1 MTTERVPCRLA
12 SAIAGAV
19 LIPVVALS
27 GPVSADIDRNLDFS
41 AAETVASGGNV
52 VELEQIGS
60 GNDSNVIYVLQQGD
74 GNLVDGDGSLADGT
88 TETPVVLGFGSS
100 RGLFT
105 FEKLTGGKET
115 FTDNLG
121 TETREVGSVLAPGNE
136 DGTAPDQ
143 NFSLAILATEASS
156 SLPGGQSRE
165 LFTDDDV
172 DKGAALRGTNQ
183 EVFVEQVGDANA
195 LSLMAD
201 GDSLVAFLQFVGN
214 GNQFDL
220 DIDSTATGDADSDGV
235 TVGAFVS
242 GDQNAVDVLLGRDDF
257 DGPRGD
263 ATQEDLSG
271 RDVTAIGTAENTEVS
286 LEVLGND
293 NDLFVDSDGGSDVV
307 RISVDGGEND
317 LGVFQRGGSNT
328 AVVDFSGIQSHLYV
342 EQTSANNVVTL
353 DLAGDGQEVAIVQN
367 GTLAQ

>member
-1 MTTERVPCRLA
+1 MTTERVPCRVV
-12 SAIAGAV
+12 SAIARMVLVPGAV
-19 LIPVVALS
+19 LS
-27 GPVSADIDRNLDFS
+27 GPVFADIDRTLDFS
-41 AAETVASGGNV
+41 AAETVASGGNI
-52 VELEQIGS
+52 VEIEQIGTS
-60 GNDSNVIYVLQQGD
+60 NDSNVIFVLQQGD
-74 GNLVDGDGSLADGT
+74 GNVLDGDGSLADGT
-88 TETPVVLGFGSS
+88 TETPVVLGFGST
-100 RGLFT
+100 RTLFT
-105 FEKLTGGKET
+105 FQQLSVDGET

-121 TETREVGSVLAPGNE
+121 TESRTVGSVLEPENADGSAPSSGFALSRLSS
-136 DGTAPDQ
+136 TAMP
-143 NFSLAILATEASS
+143 S
-156 SLPGGQSRE
+156 PVGGQSRE

-172 DKGAALRGTNQ
+172 DNAAALRGTNQ

-201 GDSLVAFLQFVGN
+201 GDGLVAFLQFVGN

-220 DIDSTATGDADSDGV
+220 DMDSTAAEDADSDDV

-257 DGPRGD
+257 DGPAGD
-263 ATQEDLSG
+263 ATQRDLSG
-271 RDVTAIGTAENTEVS
+271 RDVTAIGTAEGSELS
-286 LEVLGND
+286 LEILGDD

-328 AVVDFSGIQSHLYV
+328 AVVDFSGTQSHLYV

-353 DLAGDGQEVAIVQN
+353 DLAGSGQEVAIVQN
-367 GTLAQ
+367 GTLSQ